1 MSGLAG
7 IQMMD
12 LSILIVNWNTCDLLE
27 HCLTSIYENVTKV
40 EYEVIVVDN
49 ASQDGS
55 VEMVR
60 QRFPQVTLI
69 ENNENL
75 GFAQANNQAMERTV
89 GDYLLLLNSDT
100 LVLPGAVEKMLGFMQ
115 AHPDV
120 GAMSCKLLDEKGV
133 TDYFPKTFPTLRS
146 EASWLLWLSGLFDRV
161 TKYGFLDRYRV
172 GEVDR
177 IKGACMQVRRE
188 VVESV
193 GLMEEQ
199 LFMFAEE
206 DDWCFRIRKQG
217 WKIYYL
223 PDVAIIHYQGA
234 SVKQASQE
242 MFLQLH
248 KSKVAFFRK
257 HYGPFL
263 AVLLKIVYLVG
274 YSLRL
279 SVVSLSS
286 LASRRS
292 ADKARTKRRHYIKL
306 LQKLPSW

>member
-1 MSGLAG
+1 
-7 IQMMD
+7 MD
-12 LSILIVNWNTCDLLE
+12 LSIAIVNWNTCDLLE
-27 HCLTSIYENVTKV
+27 QCLASIYENVTKL

-60 QRFPQVTLI
+60 RRFPQVTLI

-75 GFAQANNQAMERTV
+75 GFVQANNQAMKRSI
-89 GDYLLLLNSDT
+89 GDCLLLLNSDT
-100 LVLPGAVEKMLGFMQ
+100 LVLPSALEKMLNFMQ
-115 AHPDV
+115 THPDV
-120 GAMSCKLLDEKGV
+120 GALSCKLLDEKGV
-133 TDYFPKTFPTLRS
+133 TDHFPKTFPTLCS
-146 EASWLLWLSGLFDRV
+146 EASWLLWLNGLFDHM

-177 IKGACMQVRRE
+177 IKGACMMVRRE
-188 VVESV
+188 VIESV

-206 DDWCFRIRKQG
+206 DDWCFRIRKHG
-217 WKIYYL
+217 WKVYYL
-223 PDVAIIHYQGA
+223 PDAEIIHYQGA
-234 SVKQASQE
+234 SVKQASQK

-257 HYGPFL
+257 HYGPFS
-263 AVLLKIVYLVG
+263 AVLLKIVYLAG

-279 SVVSLSS
+279 GVISLIG
-286 LASRRS
+286 LTSRRS
-292 ADKARTKRRHYIKL
+292 ADKARTRRRHYTKL
-306 LQKLPSW
+306 LQELPSW